1 MGGGMRRFGLVTA
14 HAAEDWHAGRL
25 AAALS
30 AHGPVEV
37 VDPSRLSLACG
48 SDGLRVEAE
57 GSDVRRFDAVLLGR
71 VCGPHADADV
81 QLDLARAIELVGVPT
96 FNRVE
101 PMLHAQDKLW
111 TCALLSRAG
120 VPTPAARSLVT
131 GADVRRAVA
140 AWHEAVLKPLFG
152 SLGEGLARLGPE
164 SGCDVTDDGG
174 PRMLQRFVETGGV
187 DYRLFVV
194 GGEVKAC
201 VRRTAPRGDWRSNAA
216 RGAGVA
222 EASSSRE
229 WDRVALAA
237 ARALGLDFAGVDLAV
252 TAEGPTVLE
261 VNGVPNFRA
270 VFEATGRDMARA
282 MAAWVAVRAAR
293 TAARPARPSE
303 WLAAP

>member
-1 MGGGMRRFGLVTA
+1 
-14 HAAEDWHAGRL
+14 
-25 AAALS
+25 
-30 AHGPVEV
+30 
-37 VDPSRLSLACG
+37 
-48 SDGLRVEAE
+48 
-57 GSDVRRFDAVLLGR
+57 
-71 VCGPHADADV
+71 
-81 QLDLARAIELVGVPT
+81 
-96 FNRVE
+96 
-101 PMLHAQDKLW
+101 
-111 TCALLSRAG
+111 
-120 VPTPAARSLVT
+120 
-131 GADVRRAVA
+131 
-140 AWHEAVLKPLFG
+140 
-152 SLGEGLARLGPE
+152 
-164 SGCDVTDDGG
+164 
-174 PRMLQRFVETGGV
+174 MLQRFVETGGV
-187 DYRLFVV
+187 DYRLFVG